1 MTHPDR
7 PGGNTELFQEI
18 MAARDRLLEIPKAV
32 TEVDTKIAEQMKTN
46 STDMKFKETIDL
58 LKEAYNK
65 MKVELAKPRQ

>member
-1 MTHPDR
+1 
-7 PGGNTELFQEI
+7 
-18 MAARDRLLEIPKAV
+18 MAARDRLLEVPKAV